1 METFKVTEVTG
12 MTNYF
17 EDLRKIENLV
27 KQKYYPSSMMRSV
40 KLIEL
45 GLKELYKNLEEYLE
59 QNGKS
64 DGWEKMHVD
73 FFRLKKEQ
81 FEFQNASLGSL
92 VIFARYTSFWDHVKE
107 MCDSNLRFVKM
118 VNWEHIRK
126 LRNIIVHDDFEAS
139 RFDALEMLFWTK
151 VFLYESGLI
160 SGKKNPI
167 PEILDTECAHCE
179 TTMSLSWNY
188 CPECGKSARS
198 VCPACSQITHHNHRV
213 CFHCDSVIIPSDYKG
228 GSAERKIYK
237 SYAEAVWADW
247 VVTPIEREW
256 LQQKRLELGLTL
268 DQAQEIELEVIPK
281 NYFMFM
287 EIIDATKVDGS
298 IDRYERE
305 FLAKKAEKYSIPK
318 EVAQQLIKAASSNR
332 SQKTSIKRIMELISL
347 NGLL

>member
-1 METFKVTEVTG
+1 

-27 KQKYYPSSMMRSV
+27 KQKFYPSAMMRSV
-40 KLIEL
+40 KLVEL
-45 GLKELYKNLEEYLE
+45 GLKDLYKNLEVYLE

-64 DGWEKMHVD
+64 DSWEKMHVD
-73 FFRLKKEQ
+73 FVKLKKEQ
-81 FEFQNASLGSL
+81 FEFKNASLGSL
-92 VIFARYTSFWDHVKE
+92 VIFARYTSFWEHIKE

-126 LRNIIVHDDFEAS
+126 LRNIIVHDNIEAS

-160 SGKKNPI
+160 AGKKNPI
-167 PEILDTECAHCE
+167 PEILDTECAHCN
-179 TTMSLSWNY
+179 TTMSLNWNF
-188 CPECGKSARS
+188 CPECGMSAKV
-198 VCPACSQITHHNHRV
+198 VCPVCSQITHHNHKV
-213 CFHCDSVIIPSDYKG
+213 CIHCDTIIIASDSKKWT
-228 GSAERKIYK
+228 AERKIYK

-268 DQAQEIELEVIPK
+268 DLAQEIELEVIPK

-287 EIIDATKVDGS
+287 EIIDATKVDGR
-298 IDRYERE
+298 IDRYEKE
-305 FLAKKAEKYSIPK
+305 FLAKKAEKYLIPNA
-318 EVAQQLIKAASSNR
+318 VAQQLIKAASTNTPK
-332 SQKTSIKRIMELISL
+332 KTSMKRVMELISL
-347 NGLL
+347 NGLI